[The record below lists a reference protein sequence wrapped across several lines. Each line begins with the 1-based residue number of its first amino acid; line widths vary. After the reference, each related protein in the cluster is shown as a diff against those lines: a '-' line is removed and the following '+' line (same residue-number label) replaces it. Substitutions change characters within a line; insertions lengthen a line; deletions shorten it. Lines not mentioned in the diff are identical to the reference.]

1 MLALNPTVVDAVWQS
16 FVAYLPKRGHTNH
29 PLGCHRP
36 RISDRD
42 CFEAILFR
50 LATGCSWDVAGRL
63 GKGGET
69 TLRRRRDEWVAVGA
83 FQHLLEEAI
92 NAFDKVIGL
101 DLSEVSVDGSLH
113 KAPMGGEG
121 TGPNP
126 TDRGK
131 TGWKWSI
138 ATDTN
143 GVPIGWVMEGANR
156 NDSILLAPTLDDVKE
171 RCLLADIETLW
182 LDRGYD
188 SELTRTR
195 LVERGITDVMIA
207 KKRKRG
213 SAAASKRQ
221 PMGLR
226 RPVERTNSWLS
237 NFGQMRRNTDRF
249 TAHRL
254 CNADLADVPVERTE
268 VRQVTDIPTPVPT
281 TTERRADSD
290 CRSLGT
296 PPRTCRIR
304 LRHLH
309 SADHIPGPGTG
320 GNSAIAGLDGHSPD
334 ASAARRQCLQLQR
347 IHGWVCSPDRDGAAP
362 ARHVR
367 GVDSPRRPP
376 TTAERGIGWAP
387 PSVRG
392 LRHRSVRGPDRLPV
406 SPARDPRHLSIRP
419 TIDRG
424 DHTGAAIRLAAPLG
438 PPHDRAPLPVS
449 FEQWRGQLSTIGRL
463 VRARGTNRL
472 LVAGDFNANWGS
484 RDSAASSTRA

>member
-16 FVAYLPKRGHTNH
+16 FAAYLPKRGHTNH

-50 LATGCSWDVAGRL
+50 LVTGCSWDVAGRL

-69 TLRRRRDEWVAVGA
+69 TLRRRRDEWVAAGA
-83 FQHLLEEAI
+83 FQHLVEEAI

-138 ATDTN
+138 ATDAN
-143 GVPIGWVMEGANR
+143 GVPIGWVIEGANR

-171 RCLLADIETLW
+171 RGLLADVETLW

-195 LVERGITDVMIA
+195 LIERGITDAMIA

-213 SAAASKRQ
+213 SATGSKHQ

-226 RPVERTNSWLS
+226 WPVERTNSWLS

-254 CNADLADVPVERTE
+254 AQFALAVALIITVKL
-268 VRQVTDIPTPVPT
+268 VKWA
-281 TTERRADSD
+281 RRWDSM
-290 CRSLGT
+290 
-296 PPRTCRIR
+296 
-304 LRHLH
+304 
-309 SADHIPGPGTG
+309 
-320 GNSAIAGLDGHSPD
+320 AIA
-334 ASAARRQCLQLQR
+334 
-347 IHGWVCSPDRDGAAP
+347 
-362 ARHVR
+362 
-367 GVDSPRRPP
+367 
-376 TTAERGIGWAP
+376 
-387 PSVRG
+387 
-392 LRHRSVRGPDRLPV
+392 
-406 SPARDPRHLSIRP
+406 
-419 TIDRG
+419 
-424 DHTGAAIRLAAPLG
+424 
-438 PPHDRAPLPVS
+438 
-449 FEQWRGQLSTIGRL
+449 
-463 VRARGTNRL
+463 
-472 LVAGDFNANWGS
+472 
-484 RDSAASSTRA
+484 